1 MKLKLL
7 LPLLFLIPNI
17 ALAKYNFNLELD
29 TCSPS
34 GVINKIKAKASPAK
48 FWANVAFEIE
58 YGFEGISY
66 GENRLLNTKSVC
78 IGHSWKPKKYAECAS
93 RHENYLSSLRRCLYH
108 ANLMFRNNIER

>member
-34 GVINKIKAKASPAK
+34 GVINKIKAKVSPAK
-48 FWANVAFEIE
+48 FWADVAFEIE
-58 YGFEGISY
+58 YGFKEISY
-66 GENRLLNTKSVC
+66 GDRLSDTKSTC

-93 RHENYLSSLRRCLYH
+93 RHENYLSSLRRCLHH
-108 ANLMFRNNIER
+108 ANLMFRNSIER